1 MQVGKARVVK
11 IVIMILCCSLMFTPL
26 SVVALESG
34 NEATE
39 TGTAFTLIR
48 GEEFDLTEADI
59 ENIKELHKNKPSLL
73 SLDEMEL
80 RPMEDTPDFDAGF
93 EIIEEGIVDPDAEED
108 FDELDSGIES
118 FSSRA
123 ALPDL
128 RLYDIGTAVE
138 SPLPVNTYIPFT
150 MKIAN
155 IGTAAVTNIPVSTY
169 MDGQLL
175 GTNTF
180 KVTLNPNQYVVV
192 QANVGATTSGTHTVK
207 GKVNPTNSI
216 TESNYSN
223 NESSASFQWTYWP
236 DLAVQEIDCD
246 LGYSFPTME
255 KATFTFTIANIG
267 TATATKFP
275 ITLHLYGDFADGGLA
290 YDGLVTKGE
299 IDSLQPGK
307 GVYYEVEAGS
317 NKSIK
322 ELRMEFRVDSNNS
335 TNDFHRANNSL
346 EEFYNIHPNQA
357 RFGGSW
363 DKEILTVGIR
373 NDGYDY
379 LWKTGSNLDD
389 IENSF
394 FEWNDLS
401 NIEYD
406 SPVLIAGDN
415 TQNYDCS
422 VIVSQLHP
430 DHAAVTVYFKTVLG
444 IEVPVS
450 NLVGDS
456 SKYTRTQIQF
466 NSLINPASQD
476 TDYYKWVTTHEA
488 GHALG
493 LAHPF
498 DVETTGQGLCSD
510 QSVMNY
516 PKRGVHSYHVSYHD
530 EYNLALI
537 YD

>member
-1 MQVGKARVVK
+1 M
-11 IVIMILCCSLMFTPL
+11 
-26 SVVALESG
+26 
-34 NEATE
+34 
-39 TGTAFTLIR
+39 
-48 GEEFDLTEADI
+48 
-59 ENIKELHKNKPSLL
+59 
-73 SLDEMEL
+73 
-80 RPMEDTPDFDAGF
+80 
-93 EIIEEGIVDPDAEED
+93 
-108 FDELDSGIES
+108 
-118 FSSRA
+118 
-123 ALPDL
+123 
-128 RLYDIGTAVE
+128 
-138 SPLPVNTYIPFT
+138 
-150 MKIAN
+150 
-155 IGTAAVTNIPVSTY
+155 
-169 MDGQLL
+169 
-175 GTNTF
+175 
-180 KVTLNPNQYVVV
+180 
-192 QANVGATTSGTHTVK
+192 
-207 GKVNPTNSI
+207 
-216 TESNYSN
+216 
-223 NESSASFQWTYWP
+223 
-236 DLAVQEIDCD
+236 
-246 LGYSFPTME
+246 
-255 KATFTFTIANIG
+255 
-267 TATATKFP
+267 
-275 ITLHLYGDFADGGLA
+275 
-290 YDGLVTKGE
+290 
-299 IDSLQPGK
+299 
-307 GVYYEVEAGS
+307 
-317 NKSIK
+317 
-322 ELRMEFRVDSNNS
+322 
-335 TNDFHRANNSL
+335 
-346 EEFYNIHPNQA
+346 
-357 RFGGSW
+357 
-363 DKEILTVGIR
+363 
-373 NDGYDY
+373 
-379 LWKTGSNLDD
+379 WKTGSNLDD